1 MNTFFFKGTPAAA
14 GADGAAGA
22 AKGRERA
29 PACKWGALWP
39 CPTPALTTCAT
50 VGESLLLGPGALVK
64 TQRAPCSALSELRPR
79 SLRRWGWNTT
89 PVGSQ
94 GRFISLFTCLF
105 SCRQWGH
112 LPGLQQ
118 PPLCSSFSAVAVCLT
133 HLFSGLPGSG
143 WVPSSSCPLP
153 LPLPPVNSPRSRG
166 RWDKNIH
173 QHF

>member
-79 SLRRWGWNTT
+79 SPEALGMEHY
-89 PVGSQ
+89 P
-94 GRFISLFTCLF
+94 GRVRKEDLFPYLLVCSAADSGDTF
-105 SCRQWGH
+105 QA
-112 LPGLQQ
+112 
-118 PPLCSSFSAVAVCLT
+118 CSSLRCA
-133 HLFSGLPGSG
+133 H
-143 WVPSSSCPLP
+143 PSL
-153 LPLPPVNSPRSRG
+153 L
-166 RWDKNIH
+166 
-173 QHF
+173 